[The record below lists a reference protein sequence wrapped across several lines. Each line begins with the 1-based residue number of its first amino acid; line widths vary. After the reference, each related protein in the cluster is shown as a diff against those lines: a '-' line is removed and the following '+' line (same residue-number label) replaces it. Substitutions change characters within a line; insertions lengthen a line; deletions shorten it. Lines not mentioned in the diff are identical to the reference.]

1 MRWSPLV
8 SLFTVLAVTSI
19 FEGVFAAPL
28 DVVLERRVGSS
39 SNKKLTAGSL
49 KTSSSTYR
57 NAALKSNT
65 FTKSGN
71 GITKT
76 TTPKSPPKGKD
87 AGRWYDRS
95 SLSHTDDHISDH
107 ILEAQTV
114 AKALNRGG
122 HTTTGYVDS
131 GRVAPIVTAL

>member
-28 DVVLERRVGSS
+28 DVVLERRAGSS

-87 AGRWYDRS
+87 AGR
-95 SLSHTDDHISDH
+95 
-107 ILEAQTV
+107 
-114 AKALNRGG
+114 
-122 HTTTGYVDS
+122 
-131 GRVAPIVTAL
+131 